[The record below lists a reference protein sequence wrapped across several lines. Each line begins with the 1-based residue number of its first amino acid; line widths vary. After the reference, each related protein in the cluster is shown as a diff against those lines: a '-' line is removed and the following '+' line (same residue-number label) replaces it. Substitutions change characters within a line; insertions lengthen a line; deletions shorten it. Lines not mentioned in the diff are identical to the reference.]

1 VQKSILRCVTV
12 FQKAFSILE
21 AQIVAFN
28 TISVSKTIIAD
39 DIDGQRIKIQNYLEV
54 LKKQR
59 LHIRDE
65 LVKLKL
71 NIAYEL
77 GAKEND

>member
-1 VQKSILRCVTV
+1 MIDHLQNRVKH
-12 FQKAFSILE
+12 LE
-21 AQIVAFN
+21 EEHAQLD
-28 TISVSKTIIAD
+28 KR
-39 DIDGQRIKIQNYLEV
+39 IDGMESTGVFEDVNLEV

-65 LVKLKL
+65 LVKLRL

-77 GAKEND
+77 GATEND

>member
-1 VQKSILRCVTV
+1 MIDHLQNRVRH
-12 FQKAFSILE
+12 LE
-21 AQIVAFN
+21 EEHAQLD
-28 TISVSKTIIAD
+28 KR
-39 DIDGQRIKIQNYLEV
+39 IDGMESTGVFEDVNLEV

-65 LVKLKL
+65 LVKLRL

-77 GAKEND
+77 GATEND

>member
-1 VQKSILRCVTV
+1 MIDHLQSRVRH
-12 FQKAFSILE
+12 LE
-21 AQIVAFN
+21 EEHAQLD
-28 TISVSKTIIAD
+28 KR
-39 DIDGQRIKIQNYLEV
+39 IDGMESTGVFEDVTLEV

-59 LHIRDE
+59 LHIKDE
-65 LVKLKL
+65 LVKLRL

>member
-1 VQKSILRCVTV
+1 MIDHLQNRVKH
-12 FQKAFSILE
+12 LE
-21 AQIVAFN
+21 EEHARLD
-28 TISVSKTIIAD
+28 KR
-39 DIDGQRIKIQNYLEV
+39 IDGMESTGVFDDVALEV

-65 LVKLKL
+65 LVKLRL

-77 GAKEND
+77 GATEND

>member
-1 VQKSILRCVTV
+1 MIDHLQNRLRH
-12 FQKAFSILE
+12 LE
-21 AQIVAFN
+21 EEHA
-28 TISVSKTIIAD
+28 KLD
-39 DIDGQRIKIQNYLEV
+39 KRIDGLESTGVYEDVTLEV

>member
-1 VQKSILRCVTV
+1 MIDHLQNRVRH
-12 FQKAFSILE
+12 LE
-21 AQIVAFN
+21 EEHARLD
-28 TISVSKTIIAD
+28 KR
-39 DIDGQRIKIQNYLEV
+39 IDGMESTGVFEDVTLEV

>member
-1 VQKSILRCVTV
+1 MIDHLQNRVRH
-12 FQKAFSILE
+12 LE
-21 AQIVAFN
+21 EEHARLDKQ
-28 TISVSKTIIAD
+28 
-39 DIDGQRIKIQNYLEV
+39 IDGMEKTGVFEDVTLEV